1 MIYAEQACAIAE
13 KIKIPKKAEAYY
25 YIARCLIFIGKYK
38 ESKIFL
44 DKGMDEK
51 FVKKYAVNN
60 IVQTIK
66 INLLLQNVY
75 FA

>member
-1 MIYAEQACAIAE
+1 MKKSDDNIHKDYPKSLIYAEQACAIAE
-13 KIKIPKKAEAYY
+13 KLKIPKKAEAYY

-51 FVKKYAVNN
+51 FVKKVRG
-60 IVQTIK
+60 
-66 INLLLQNVY
+66 
-75 FA
+75 